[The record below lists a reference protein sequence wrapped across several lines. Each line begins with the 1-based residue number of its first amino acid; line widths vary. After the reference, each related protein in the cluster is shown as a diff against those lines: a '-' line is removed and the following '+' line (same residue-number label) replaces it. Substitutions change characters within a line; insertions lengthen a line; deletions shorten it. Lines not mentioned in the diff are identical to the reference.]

1 MRRCSTID
9 SDSSDSEDSSTELET
24 RREMRN
30 VLEKQRRLRN
40 MNTEQRTEGTKKVKE
55 LGFGDLC
62 RYFRRSLSEDN
73 EDDTA
78 VKVSWI
84 FFCIS
89 L

>member
-40 MNTEQRTEGTKKVKE
+40 MNTEQRTEGTKKIKA

-62 RYFRRSLSEDN
+62 RYFQRSLSEDN

-78 VKVSWI
+78 VNVSWI